1 MRLRITHD
9 TRYVYAP
16 AVETALHMAYL
27 TPPHTRAQQRLDA
40 ALEVSPTPVVLTE
53 TVDVYRNV
61 RAFFEIDSAH
71 EQLLVRANSL
81 VDTRWPEH
89 VASQISWDDTR
100 QQFIYRA
107 GAHWHPAAEFIY
119 PSAHVLPGEVFA
131 DYARPSFPPG
141 RPLLDAARELMQRVH
156 QDFTYAS
163 HSTEINTPAAEAL
176 AERRGVCQD
185 FSHVML
191 SCLRSLG
198 LPPRYVS
205 GYLLTQPPPGQP
217 RLIGSDA
224 SHAWVSVF
232 LPDLAEQTDGHGWY
246 DLDPT
251 NNRDGWGTPGEDF
264 VRLAVGRDFADVS
277 PMRGV
282 IHGSGS
288 HVLAVGVT
296 VQLCEAASLAEAPPM
311 PLPPLPPNEKDPP
324 QTSTTP

>member
-9 TRYVYAP
+9 TRYVYSP
-16 AVETALHMAYL
+16 AVEAAQHMVYL
-27 TPPHTRAQQRLDA
+27 TPPLTRAQLRLDA
-40 ALEVSPTPVVLTE
+40 RIEVSPTPVVLTE
-53 TVDVYRNV
+53 SLDVYRNV
-61 RAFFEIDSAH
+61 RAYFEIAH
-71 EQLLVRANSL
+71 PHAELLVRARSL
-81 VDTRWPEH
+81 MDTRPPEP
-89 VASQISWDDTR
+89 VSSLISWEAVRD
-100 QQFIYRA
+100 QFIYHA
-107 GAHWHPAAEFIY
+107 GTHWHPAAEAIY
-119 PSAHVLPGEVFA
+119 PSVHVHPGEVFI
-131 DYARPSFPPG
+131 DYAKPSFTPG

-156 QDFTYAS
+156 HDFTYAS
-163 HSTEINTPAAEAL
+163 NSTEINTPAAEAL
-176 AERRGVCQD
+176 AMRRGVCQD

-198 LPPRYVS
+198 LPARYVS

-232 LPDLAEQTDGHGWY
+232 LPDLAEQHGGHGWY

-264 VRLAVGRDFADVS
+264 VRLAVGRDFSDIS

-288 HVLAVGVT
+288 HELHVGVT
-296 VQLCEAASLAEAPPM
+296 VEPCGDAQLFDAP
-311 PLPPLPPNEKDPP
+311 LV
-324 QTSTTP
+324 